1 MTTNER
7 AKFCTCNVIKCPY
20 HPLNHN
26 NGCDLCIE
34 KNLKK
39 GEIPTCFFKVINND
53 VSSVKKFTI
62 KEFVDFY
69 IKNNNQ
75 N

>member
-26 NGCDLCIE
+26 NGCDYVLRKI
-34 KNLKK
+34 
-39 GEIPTCFFKVINND
+39 
-53 VSSVKKFTI
+53 
-62 KEFVDFY
+62 
-69 IKNNNQ
+69 
-75 N
+75 

>member
-1 MTTNER
+1 MVN
-7 AKFCTCNVIKCPY
+7 
-20 HPLNHN
+20 
-26 NGCDLCIE
+26 IE